1 MTVLLDSITMLAPST
16 RGRLSDMIIID
27 RCRLSSELSGDY
39 ISMEETGEDGEQEL
53 NHSDGE
59 AEYQEVKDCARMAA
73 SG

>member
-1 MTVLLDSITMLAPST
+1 
-16 RGRLSDMIIID
+16 MIIID